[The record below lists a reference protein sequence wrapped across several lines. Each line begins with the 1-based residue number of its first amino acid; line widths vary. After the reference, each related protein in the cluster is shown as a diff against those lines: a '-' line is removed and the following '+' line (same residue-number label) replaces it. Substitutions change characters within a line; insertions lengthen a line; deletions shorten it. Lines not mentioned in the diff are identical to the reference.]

1 MDGCGAPRPAAPAN
15 FGDAGPESGPTV
27 RVDLPTVNR
36 KRGAPV
42 LIELIARPSGP
53 SVGGPP
59 ASPSDSGGR
68 GGSPVSNPA
77 NWGGAADRPVGI
89 GEGLIRRDLRL
100 PALLIGCGIVVVVFA
115 AIIGYQLGQKKER
128 QGWANDNAAASGPGQ
143 SGTPVAPP
151 TGSGVRD
158 PLNDGGIAPS
168 PNGSG
173 VAGAVRPLVPNPGQP
188 AVEMGL
194 QDGWNYLVVATLR
207 YSDAVEAATYLKD
220 NGVPVQLVPYKNAG
234 VDRGGG
240 DANNGRW
247 QLWIL
252 RGVPR
257 GEYSKSQAE
266 RDALKSKIEMLGRTW
281 KAKNRQAPT
290 DFSGSFWQLKS

>member
-1 MDGCGAPRPAAPAN
+1 M
-15 FGDAGPESGPTV
+15 
-27 RVDLPTVNR
+27 NR

-53 SVGGPP
+53 SIGGPP
-59 ASPSDSGGR
+59 ATPSDGAGR
-68 GGSPVSNPA
+68 GGSAVSNPA
-77 NWGGAADRPVGI
+77 NWGGAADRPAGR
-89 GEGLIRRDLRL
+89 GDGLIRRDLRL
-100 PALLIGCGIVVVVFA
+100 PAMLIGGGIVVVVFA

-128 QGWANDNAAASGPGQ
+128 QGWANDNAGGSGPGQ
-143 SGTPVAPP
+143 SGSPVAPLAGP
-151 TGSGVRD
+151 GVRD
-158 PLNDGGIAPS
+158 PLNEGGIAPS
-168 PNGSG
+168 PNA
-173 VAGAVRPLVPNPGQP
+173 AGGAGFVRPLVPNPGQP
-188 AVEMGL
+188 VTEMGL

-207 YSDAVEAATYLKD
+207 RADAEEAATYLKD

-257 GEYSKSQAE
+257 GEYSKSQPE
-266 RDALKSKIEMLGRTW
+266 RDALKSKVEMLGRTW